1 MTLTQ
6 ALPRIRPRRKGL
18 GAARSTVLGV
28 GSIVVVLIL
37 WELAGR
43 FWANPLFLPPL
54 SAIWTRFLEFAA
66 GGQLATDIAASAQSY
81 LGGLAFAIL
90 IGGSVGIAMA
100 SSKTIRDV
108 LNPWVSVLNATPTI
122 ALAPIFILIFGL
134 GIESKV
140 AVCTLVMIFPILV
153 NTYTGFANTDENLVE
168 TIRAFGASHVQSYLK
183 VKLPMALPY
192 LFAALRL
199 AAAHGLVG
207 VVVSELFGAKAGVG
221 LLILNSAHTFDSRGL
236 FAGILMLAIAGVV
249 ITYTLIALERRLF
262 RWRRSE
268 NGE

>member
-1 MTLTQ
+1 MGLAQTHH
-6 ALPRIRPRRKGL
+6 RIRTRPKSLDSVRSAVL
-18 GAARSTVLGV
+18 GAS
-28 GSIVVVLIL
+28 SIVVVLIL

-43 FWANPLFLPPL
+43 YWANPLFLPPL
-54 SAIWTRFLEFAA
+54 SAIWERFLEFAA
-66 GGQLATDIAASAQSY
+66 EGQLATDIVASAQSY
-81 LGGLAFAIL
+81 LWGLFFAIV
-90 IGGSVGIAMA
+90 IGGTVGIAMA
-100 SSKTIRDV
+100 SSQVIRDV

-122 ALAPIFILIFGL
+122 ALAPIFILVLGL
-134 GIESKV
+134 GVESKV

-153 NTYTGFANTDENLVE
+153 NTYAGFSNTDEDLVE
-168 TIRAFGASHVQSYLK
+168 TIHAFGASHVQAYLK

-236 FAGILMLAIAGVV
+236 FAGILMLAIAGVF

-268 NGE
+268 NGD